1 MGGMGGGHYTAYC
14 RNPESS
20 KWYHFNDSSVS
31 SLAEASKVKTP
42 AAYVLFYK
50 RADMVEPARKEEVPE
65 KSPTQTN
72 GKDPKSSSSDKKL
85 DVAATKDKT
94 TKKDKKKDKEK

>member
-1 MGGMGGGHYTAYC
+1 MGGGHYTAYC
-14 RNPESS
+14 RNPESR

-50 RADMVEPARKEEVPE
+50 RADMDDNTHKEVEPE
-65 KSPTQTN
+65 KTPQTN
-72 GKDPKSSSSDKKL
+72 GKDPKSSSSEKKA
-85 DVAATKDKT
+85 DAAVSKDKSS
-94 TKKDKKKDKEK
+94 KKDKKKDKEK

>member
-14 RNPESS
+14 KNPESG

-31 SLAEASKVKTP
+31 SVPEVSKVKTP

-50 RADMVEPARKEEVPE
+50 RADMTDNTRKEPAVD
-65 KSPTQTN
+65 QAATN
-72 GKDPKSSSSDKKL
+72 GKDPKSNSSDKKPT
-85 DVAATKDKT
+85 DVTKEKSS
-94 TKKDKKKDKEK
+94 KKDKKKDK

>member
-1 MGGMGGGHYTAYC
+1 MGGGHYTAYC

-31 SLAEASKVKTP
+31 SLSEASKVKTP

-50 RADMVEPARKEEVPE
+50 RADMVDTTRKEEVPE
-65 KSPTQTN
+65 KAPAQTN
-72 GKDPKSSSSDKKL
+72 GKDPKSSSSDKKT
-85 DVAATKDKT
+85 DVSKDKT
-94 TKKDKKKDKEK
+94 SKKDKKKDKEK